1 MALIAVLAD
10 LHFDSWDRWA
20 VDPLMA
26 AGLDIAIDR
35 RKPDLLVIAG
45 DLAND
50 PVRTWQGILSRV
62 GRLIA
67 PEKIAIIPGNH
78 DYYQHRLDGEHIL
91 RAICSDAGTRF
102 AQKDELRIGVTRIM
116 CCTLWTDFA
125 LNGDVRV
132 AADTA
137 VRVMNDYRRIKIGT
151 APSLPY
157 DRQDTRPITPRDTLA
172 MHLDHRVW
180 LEAALREPHPA
191 GDAGKTVVITHHGPS
206 PATAVG
212 VIDALTPSFHSNLH
226 SLILETQPDIWFFGH
241 SHRRCQ
247 ARVGRTDIRNVS
259 IGYPNEVGAHTTT
272 DLRDL
277 IFFETD

>member
-1 MALIAVLAD
+1 MSLIAVIAD
-10 LHFDSWDRWA
+10 PHFDSWARWA
-20 VDPLMA
+20 VDPLTA
-26 AGLDIAIDR
+26 TGLDTLISQR
-35 RKPDLLVIAG
+35 EPDLLVVAG
-45 DLAND
+45 DLSND
-50 PVRTWQGILSRV
+50 PVRTWPGILSRL

-67 PEKIAIIPGNH
+67 PEKVVIVPGNH
-78 DYYQHRLDGEHIL
+78 DYYGHRLDGDHVL
-91 RAICSDAGTRF
+91 REMCSDAGACL
-102 AQKDELRIGVTRIM
+102 AQKEEIRVGATRVL
-116 CCTLWTDFA
+116 CCTLWSDFA
-125 LNGDVRV
+125 LTGDVRGAV
-132 AADTA
+132 ETA
-137 VRVMNDYRRIKIGT
+137 RRVMSDYRMIRVGIESG
-151 APSLPY
+151 LPF
-157 DRQDTRPITPRDTLA
+157 DRQDTRPITPRDALA

-212 VIDALTPSFHSNLH
+212 VIDALTPSFHSNLD

-259 IGYPNEVGAHTTT
+259 LGYPEEGRAHAL
-272 DLRDL
+272 DLREL